1 MVCWFGV
8 AGYVV
13 HNEGTHEGGA
23 GFGWEKHGQPQRNP
37 GRVEAGDRG
46 GMKGS
51 FRRDVWDPNFGSD
64 SSRFTIF
71 WGSQMVETSKQ
82 TRVKSFRAFHLGLN
96 E

>member
-1 MVCWFGV
+1 MELGLVGKNTV
-8 AGYVV
+8 SP
-13 HNEGTHEGGA
+13 NEI
-23 GFGWEKHGQPQRNP
+23 
-37 GRVEAGDRG
+37 RVEARDRG

-82 TRVKSFRAFHLGLN
+82 TRVKSFRAFHDTFFESLA
-96 E
+96 